1 MRQQLKRLEN
11 CAQRDDG
18 RLTMKSQLIAI
29 VAAVLVVG
37 CDESPPTAD
46 VLALIDA
53 VAKGK
58 TEAVQKCLAAG
69 TDVNAMDEEGKT
81 PLDWA
86 KRRPEIVDLLR
97 KHGGKTEK
105 ELEAEGK

>member
-1 MRQQLKRLEN
+1 MVGLRETERVEN
-11 CAQRDDG
+11 YVR
-18 RLTMKSQLIAI
+18 R
-29 VAAVLVVG
+29 
-37 CDESPPTAD
+37 
-46 VLALIDA
+46 
-53 VAKGK
+53 
-58 TEAVQKCLAAG
+58 LAAG

-81 PLDWA
+81 PLDWV